1 MKRIAISAIVLL
13 AVAGCGGDGDS
24 PMNGGDGGGAVTP
37 ESLTDFYTSQA
48 PAVRAGVLDGT
59 ARLLDFTNGGSPAG
73 VAVTPAG
80 GNSYNVTV
88 DTELGGTL
96 RGSSIPMFVAL
107 QGDPTDGLQD
117 TDFPISATIVKAQ
130 TPYGE
135 YSASMTITALG
146 GGGGGVTIMYVEG
159 TASLIDGDRFETHE
173 FGYELDVTFPNLPV
187 SGWEYIEVSGSGSAA
202 YDVCYR
208 FNTQGGQYVRVFG
221 EADGRTFDMEFGG
234 QPAQGSFPC
243 DE

>member
-13 AVAGCGGDGDS
+13 AVAGCGDDGDS
-24 PMNGGDGGGAVTP
+24 PMNGGSNGGAVTP
-37 ESLTDFYTSQA
+37 ESLSDFYTNQA
-48 PAVRAGVLDGT
+48 PTVRAGVLDGT
-59 ARLLDFTNGGSPAG
+59 ARLLSYTQGGSPGG
-73 VAVTPAG
+73 VSVTPAG

-88 DTELGGTL
+88 DTELGSAL
-96 RGSSIPMFVAL
+96 RGSSIPFFVAL
-107 QGDPTDGLQD
+107 QGDPTDGLHD
-117 TDFPISATIVKAQ
+117 TDFPISMTIQQAQ

-135 YSASMTITALG
+135 YSASMTVTALG
-146 GGGGGVTIMYVEG
+146 GGATVTIMYVQG
-159 TASLIDGDRFETHE
+159 TASLVNGERSETHE
-173 FGYELDVTFPNLPV
+173 FGYELDLTFPNLPV
-187 SGWEYIEVSGSGSAA
+187 SGWEYIEVSGSGTAA

-208 FNTQGGQYVRVFG
+208 FNPQGGQYVRVFG